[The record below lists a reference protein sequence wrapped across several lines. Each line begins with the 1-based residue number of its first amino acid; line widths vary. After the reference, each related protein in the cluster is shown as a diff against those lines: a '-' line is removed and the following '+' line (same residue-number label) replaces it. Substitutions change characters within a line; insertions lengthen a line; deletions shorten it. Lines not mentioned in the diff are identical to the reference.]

1 MTMTFAELQTKMQI
15 TKTTKQGVKYTF
27 RNAEDI
33 FTHFKTLN
41 SGWELTVSDELVE
54 LIGRIFIKATA
65 TARIGDEQHQAT
77 RYAELDSV
85 PVLNTKDYKTG
96 EPKQVQQMQVPQW
109 TGAVSSYAGKY
120 ALQGLFGIGEEDVD
134 AIVTEDTQRKEQKNS
149 QPTTFKTPKISNI
162 QVETYKS
169 DLNDIAKATNQNV
182 EELTK
187 WLTNT
192 LKVKSLE
199 DLRTEQIVS
208 TDDLI
213 NKLKKRAGQK
223 ND

>member
-1 MTMTFAELQTKMQI
+1 MSMTFAELQTKMQI

-65 TARIGDEQHQAT
+65 TARIADEQHQAT

-85 PVLNTKDYKTG
+85 PVLNTIDYKTR
-96 EPKQVQQMQVPQW
+96 EPKQIQQMQVPQW

-162 QVETYKS
+162 QLETYKS
-169 DLNDIAKATNQNV
+169 DLNDIARKTSQNV

-187 WLTNT
+187 WLTDT
-192 LKVKSLE
+192 LKVGTLE
-199 DLRTEQIVS
+199 NLHTEHIVLA
-208 TDDLI
+208 DELI
-213 NKLKKRAGQK
+213 NKLKKKAGLK

>member
-1 MTMTFAELQTKMQI
+1 MTMTFSELQTKMQI
-15 TKTTKQGVKYTF
+15 SKTTKQGVKYTF

-65 TARIGDEQHQAT
+65 TAKNGDEVHDAT

-85 PVLNTKDYKTG
+85 PVLNTIDYKTG

-134 AIVTEDTQRKEQKNS
+134 TLDTGEQTVKKQQEKP
-149 QPTTFKTPKISNI
+149 QPQKTASPKITP
-162 QVETYKS
+162 E
-169 DLNDIAKATNQNV
+169 IAKAYKDGIQQVIKIT
-182 EELTK
+182 
-187 WLTNT
+187 
-192 LKVKSLE
+192 
-199 DLRTEQIVS
+199 
-208 TDDLI
+208 
-213 NKLKKRAGQK
+213 GK
-223 ND
+223 NDGSIMKWFLTALNVTMIENITLNQTARADELLEQLLKGANK